1 VSELEIARKRF
12 TRVLLA
18 IGGFSLVLNL
28 LLLTMPLYML
38 QIYDRILPSRSM
50 DTLLF
55 LSLIAGAALL
65 VLGILEAVRAVMA
78 SRAAAALETN
88 LGPAALRVSIEGR
101 QEGTAGG
108 SANGPM
114 GRGGQEAQTMRD
126 LTTVR
131 SFISSRAMFSLMDLP
146 FAPIF
151 VAILYFIHPTIF
163 WVTVG
168 GAIVLLALA
177 VINQWLTSRPTSD
190 YLAQQGGALATAQAL
205 TANGTTVRAMGMTE
219 SGIAAWGKHAALSL
233 TSQSVVDTRNA
244 LITGLSKSL
253 RMGLQIAIL
262 GIGAWLVL
270 QEQMTAGM
278 IFAASI
284 ISGRALQ
291 PIDQVIAVWK
301 QFGVTRKS
309 WENLTRALAGHKTRD
324 SRTRHPA
331 PKGEITVSS
340 ALVMSSEG
348 ISRPPLLNRVSFR
361 LMPGELLGVVGP
373 SGSGKSTLARL
384 LVGAQRPNTG
394 SVRLD
399 GSSLADWEPTDLG
412 THIGYVGQEVELF
425 PGTVRENIA
434 RLSVQPDDA
443 AVLAAAR
450 KAQVHELI
458 QKLPNGYDTRVGPG
472 GTGLSGGQKQ
482 RIALAR
488 AFYGNPRV
496 MVLDEPNANLDE
508 EGEIALH
515 RALLSARDAGVTTVI
530 ITQRKQVLR
539 AVDKIL
545 RLHSGAVDF
554 FGSRDDFI
562 NALQKI
568 RGEKAGGS
576 TSKMRSPASANQA
589 GPRQVVGKKAS

>member
-1 VSELEIARKRF
+1 MSELEKARKRF
-12 TRVLLA
+12 IGVLWA
-18 IGGFSLVLNL
+18 IGGFSLVVNL

-50 DTLLF
+50 DTLIF

-65 VLGILEAVRAVMA
+65 VLGILEGVRGVMA
-78 SRAAAALETN
+78 SRAAAALETG
-88 LGPAALRVSIEGR
+88 LGPAALRVSLG
-101 QEGTAGG
+101 GGNTPSTAGV
-108 SANGPM
+108 
-114 GRGGQEAQTMRD
+114 EAGAMRD
-126 LTTVR
+126 LATVR
-131 SFISSRAMFSLMDLP
+131 AFISSRAMFSLMDLP

-151 VAILYFIHPTIF
+151 IAILYFIHPTIF
-163 WVTVG
+163 WVTIG
-168 GAIVLLALA
+168 GAAVLLGLA
-177 VINQWLTSRPTSD
+177 AANQWLTARPTTQ

-205 TANGTTVRAMGMTE
+205 SANGTTVRAMGITE
-219 SGIAAWGKHAALSL
+219 NGIAAWGKQAASSL
-233 TSQSVVDTRNA
+233 TSQAVVDTRNA
-244 LITGLSKSL
+244 LVTGLSKSL
-253 RMGLQIAIL
+253 RMGLQVAIL

-301 QFGVTRKS
+301 QFGITRKS
-309 WENLTRALAGHKTRD
+309 WESLRDALQSHHMPQTRTQQ
-324 SRTRHPA
+324 PA

-340 ALVMSSEG
+340 ALVMAPEG

-361 LMPGELLGVVGP
+361 LMPGDLLGVVGP
-373 SGSGKSTLARL
+373 SGSGKSTLARV

-399 GSSLADWEPTDLG
+399 GSSLSDWDLTDLG

-425 PGTVRENIA
+425 PGTVRDNIA
-434 RLSVQPDDA
+434 RLSSTPDDA

-458 QKLPNGYDTRVGPG
+458 QRLPNGYDTLIGPG

-539 AVDKIL
+539 AVDKVL

-554 FGSRDDFI
+554 FGSREDFI
-562 NALQKI
+562 TALQKA
-568 RGEKAGGS
+568 REEKAGPPKTGAQ
-576 TSKMRSPASANQA
+576 SKGGITGNGRPIAGKTVSANSIA
-589 GPRQVVGKKAS
+589 GRKVS